1 MAKWKTWVVSAQ
13 RTKTTATRKKQSAK
27 QFLRKQR
34 KTVGLQ
40 QIYGNIIFW
49 FKSIE
54 TIVCVQGKT
63 LVGKGKKPCTEW
75 KNNNLMRH
83 YGFFKLVSW
92 QPRPGPS
99 GRDAHVHSPWR
110 AKMLSSPQSLDEQIS
125 LTSLCAKSS
134 PRLWRPGTGTWF
146 FFVSPNYPPSGSAAD
161 RGAQYFSA
169 EERMSSMKGK

>member
-1 MAKWKTWVVSAQ
+1 MYKEKPCWK
-13 RTKTTATRKKQSAK
+13 
-27 QFLRKQR
+27 
-34 KTVGLQ
+34 G
-40 QIYGNIIFW
+40 
-49 FKSIE
+49 E
-54 TIVCVQGKT
+54 
-63 LVGKGKKPCTEW
+63 KPCTEW

-146 FFVSPNYPPSGSAAD
+146 FLYPPIIPQWFRGRQGCPILLSWGANVFHERQVVQDHLCRTSRFWSAVATVGNPGSSKMPSVW
-161 RGAQYFSA
+161 RKESC
-169 EERMSSMKGK
+169 EIEMKNAYCFPELLPL